1 MIIIFTLPV
10 NDMNPD
16 YFAVRGEIRNFVSE
30 RITRMN
36 PMKENKSIEEKT
48 YSEAEQRVILNSRKF
63 RGLPEAV
70 EQAEDAL
77 EMLQS
82 RWTDIMDLD
91 GYMRSGDWLMDYE
104 ADERGELRKDIP
116 RDVLS
121 QDGLYDTLSR
131 LDAVLK
137 DLRKLRRRHRSP
149 R

>member
-36 PMKENKSIEEKT
+36 PMKENKNIEEKT
-48 YSEAEQRVILNSRKF
+48 YSEAEQRVMENSGKLC
-63 RGLPEAV
+63 GLPEAV

-91 GYMRSGDWLMDYE
+91 GYMRSGDWLKDYE

-121 QDGLYDTLSR
+121 QDGLYDTLTR